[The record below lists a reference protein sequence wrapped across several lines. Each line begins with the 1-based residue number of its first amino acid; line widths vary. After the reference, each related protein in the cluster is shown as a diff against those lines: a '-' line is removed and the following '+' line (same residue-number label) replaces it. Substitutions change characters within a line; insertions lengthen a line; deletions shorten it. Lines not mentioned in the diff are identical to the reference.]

1 MMSEYVKVL
10 NRSENSIELEIVN
23 EDHSLCNLIKDILLK
38 MEDKVVMASYC
49 IEHPVLDPETG
60 RYISNPKI
68 TLITKEGVDPLEV
81 LKEALR
87 EIVNLCDRSLE
98 NLR

>member
-1 MMSEYVKVL
+1 MGEYVKVL
-10 NRSENSIELEIVN
+10 SKGENSIELEIVN
-23 EDHSLCNLIKDILLK
+23 EDHALCNLLKDILLK
-38 MEDKVVMASYC
+38 KEDKVVIASYC

-68 TLITKEGVDPLEV
+68 TLITKEGVDPIEV

-87 EIVNLCDRSLE
+87 EIVDLCDRSLKD
-98 NLR
+98 LR

>member
-1 MMSEYVKVL
+1 MSEYVKVL
-10 NRSENSIELEIVN
+10 SRDENSIELEIVN
-23 EDHSLCNLIKDILLK
+23 EDHSLCNLLKDILLK
-38 MEDKVVMASYC
+38 KEDKVVMASYC

-81 LKEALR
+81 LKEALK
-87 EIVNLCDRSLE
+87 EIIDLCDRTLE
-98 NLR
+98 DLR

>member
-1 MMSEYVKVL
+1 MSEYVKVL
-10 NRSENSIELEIVN
+10 SRDENSIELEIVN
-23 EDHSLCNLIKDILLK
+23 EDHSLCNLLKDILLK
-38 MEDKVVMASYC
+38 KEDKVVMASYC
-49 IEHPVLDPETG
+49 IEHPVLDHESG

-87 EIVNLCDRSLE
+87 EIIDLCDRTLE
-98 NLR
+98 DLR

>member
-1 MMSEYVKVL
+1 MGEYVKIL
-10 NRSENSIELEIVN
+10 NRDKNSIELEIVN
-23 EDHSLCNLIKDILLK
+23 EDHSLCNLLKDILLK
-38 MEDKVVMASYC
+38 KEDKVVMASYC

-68 TLITKEGVDPLEV
+68 TLITREGVDPLEV

-87 EIVNLCDRSLE
+87 EIVELCDRALE
-98 NLR
+98 DLR

>member
-1 MMSEYVKVL
+1 MGEYVKIL
-10 NRSENSIELEIVN
+10 NRGKNSIELEIVN
-23 EDHSLCNLIKDILLK
+23 EDHSLCNLLKDILLK
-38 MEDKVVMASYC
+38 KEDKVVMASYC

-68 TLITKEGVDPLEV
+68 TLITREGVDPLEV

-87 EIVNLCDRSLE
+87 EIVELCDRALE
-98 NLR
+98 DLR

>member
-1 MMSEYVKVL
+1 MSEYVKVL
-10 NRSENSIELEIVN
+10 SRDENSIELEIVN
-23 EDHSLCNLIKDILLK
+23 EDHSLCNLLKDILLK
-38 MEDKVVMASYC
+38 KEDKVVMASYC

-81 LKEALR
+81 LKEALK
-87 EIVNLCDRSLE
+87 EIIDLCDRALE
-98 NLR
+98 DLR